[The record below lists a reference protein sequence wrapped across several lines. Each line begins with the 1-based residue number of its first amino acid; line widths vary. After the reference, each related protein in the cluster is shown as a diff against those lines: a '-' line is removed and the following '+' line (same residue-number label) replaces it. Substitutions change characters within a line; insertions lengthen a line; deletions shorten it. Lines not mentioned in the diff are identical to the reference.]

1 MAALSIGYLLGS
13 LNSSLIVARAYG
25 VEIRTLGSKS
35 AGLTNALR
43 VLGKGAAVFVLVGD
57 ILKGVVACL
66 IDLWIGVYVQA
77 GDAVDCVSLLAAAA
91 GAVIG
96 HNWPVYFNFVGGKG
110 ALTAAAV
117 MFIINWVTSLVSL
130 CVFIFV
136 VAATQYVSL
145 GTILACTFF
154 VIISLLPVFGNT
166 IYFHATSFTLA
177 LIIVIKHRENVKR
190 LLSGKENKL
199 NLGSRG
205 SASRKT

>member
-66 IDLWIGVYVQA
+66 IGLWIGVYVQA

-117 MFIINWVTSLVSL
+117 MFMINWVTSLVSL
-130 CVFIFV
+130 CVFHIRCCGEAVCF
-136 VAATQYVSL
+136 T
-145 GTILACTFF
+145 GND
-154 VIISLLPVFGNT
+154 FGMHFLRHN
-166 IYFHATSFTLA
+166 FPASS
-177 LIIVIKHRENVKR
+177 VRKHN
-190 LLSGKENKL
+190 LLSRNFVYAGAYNSHKAQGKRQE
-199 NLGSRG
+199 
-205 SASRKT
+205 ASVWEREQA

>member
-43 VLGKGAAVFVLVGD
+43 VLGKGA
-57 ILKGVVACL
+57 
-66 IDLWIGVYVQA
+66 
-77 GDAVDCVSLLAAAA
+77 

-117 MFIINWVTSLVSL
+117 MFMINWVTSLVSL
-130 CVFIFV
+130 CVFHIRCCGDAVCF
-136 VAATQYVSL
+136 T
-145 GTILACTFF
+145 GND
-154 VIISLLPVFGNT
+154 FGMHFLRHN
-166 IYFHATSFTLA
+166 FPASS
-177 LIIVIKHRENVKR
+177 VRKHN
-190 LLSGKENKL
+190 LLSRNFVYAGAYNSHKAQGKRQE
-199 NLGSRG
+199 
-205 SASRKT
+205 ASVWEREQA